1 MAEPTQTPR
10 MTPDSDAAD
19 DARLKQ
25 LGYQP
30 ELKRAL
36 GSLSSFAI
44 QFSTIC
50 FSGAIFIAFQVGFG
64 QVGPL
69 TLWTFMGAT
78 ALQLVVAFCIAEL
91 TSAYPLAG
99 GVYQIVT
106 KQGGRFL
113 GWQTGWMIQLAHISS
128 LALGTIGLTPLIMS
142 WFGVE
147 DLSQWQTIGV
157 SAVLILATTLVN
169 LLGVKVVSRI
179 NNIGVSAELI
189 SASVIVVGVVVAFV
203 FFGRQHQP
211 LSFLTSDA
219 GVTQG
224 PLWVA
229 LLFSTLLS
237 AFIVSGFDV
246 SGTASE
252 ETHNA
257 AAAVPKQAIRA
268 NVATLVIGSIVILL
282 LMLSVPSVS
291 GVLES
296 TSPVKYILSSVIGT
310 PLAEVLEVAAVI
322 SLLVNGMILQLAGAR
337 VLWAQARDG
346 AFIGARWMRKLNH
359 ERIPVNGVLVSGVVA
374 FAITLYSSLV
384 AVLAAILAVTW
395 ATAYLVSLIVGWR
408 ARLRNELPARPFV
421 LRGANL
427 MYGIAIVWSVILIS
441 TFVAQQPKQVGVG
454 LVGLIALGIIVYLI
468 AGRERTDDDPFENAA
483 DNPSHAGH

>member
-1 MAEPTQTPR
+1 M
-10 MTPDSDAAD
+10 DSDQSE
-19 DARLKQ
+19 DARLEQ
-25 LGYQP
+25 FGYQP

-50 FSGAIFIAFQVGFG
+50 FSGAIFIAFLVGFG

-91 TSAYPLAG
+91 TSAYPFAG

-106 KQGGRFL
+106 RQGGRFI

-142 WFGVE
+142 WFGVTE
-147 DLSQWQTIGV
+147 LTQWQTIGV
-157 SAVLILATTLVN
+157 SGILILGTTLVN

-179 NNIGVSAELI
+179 NNVGVTAELVSAT
-189 SASVIVVGVVVAFV
+189 VIVVGVIVAFV

-211 LSFLTSDA
+211 LSFLTTDA

-224 PLWVA
+224 PLWMA

-246 SGTASE
+246 SGTAGE

-257 AAAVPKQAIRA
+257 SSAVPKQAIRA
-268 NVATLVIGSIVILL
+268 NVATLIIGSLVIML

-296 TSPVKYILSSVIGT
+296 TSPVKYILASVIGT
-310 PLAEVLEVAAVI
+310 PLAEILEIAAII

-346 AFIGARWMRKLNH
+346 AFIGARWMRKLNK

-395 ATAYLVSLIVGWR
+395 ATAYLVSLVVGLR
-408 ARLRNELPARPFV
+408 ARLRGQLPARPFV
-421 LRGANL
+421 LR
-427 MYGIAIVWSVILIS
+427 YGTVCYVVAIVWSCILIG
-441 TFVAQQPKQVGVG
+441 TFVIQEPAKIGVG
-454 LVGLIALGIIVYLI
+454 LAGLILLGVVVYFV
-468 AGRERTDDDPFENAA
+468 AGRERTGA
-483 DNPSHAGH
+483 DESAESAVKNPSRLGH